1 MLMNKVDTT
10 LVNSPANRAIQRC
23 VEAPTLRRLG
33 GRIPGAHALEI
44 GCGAGYGTKLIVDQF
59 GAATVDA
66 IDLDPAMVTRA
77 RRRLRRYADQVRVEH
92 GSADD
97 LRSALGAGD
106 ASYDAVFDLGII
118 HHITNWRD
126 AVAEAARVLRP
137 GGGRSTTSKSPQ
149 PRSPGP
155 ASGCSWTTPPRT
167 GLPLGSSWP
176 NSRTTDSTRRQ
187 LAHLRRQRLPDRRR
201 PTILTSPLAAAA
213 TNPIGPD
220 RIHYLCGVMANAC
233 QASAGA
239 DRGSGSRAGSGP

>member
-137 GGGRSTTSKSPQ
+137 GGDVLL
-149 PRSPGP
+149 PRSHRSRARPAQLPGAPGP
-155 ASGCSWTTPPRT
+155 PHRGPVYRWAVPGRTREPRT
-167 GLPLGSSWP
+167 RPGDNWRTFVGS
-176 NSRTTDSTRRQ
+176 DY
-187 LAHLRRQRLPDRRR
+187 LIGAAQR
-201 PTILTSPLAAAA
+201 S
-213 TNPIGPD
+213 
-220 RIHYLCGVMANAC
+220 
-233 QASAGA
+233 
-239 DRGSGSRAGSGP
+239 